1 MWYCLYSHPKIN
13 KFIDPENRAVECPS
27 INGIGTAQGLAK
39 VYGIIANGGKVPGG
53 KKLLSEK
60 LIQTIAGD
68 GTVASKDEVLGIP
81 TRFSYGFMRQEYQVC
96 KEGRKK
102 SSKFLS

>member
-1 MWYCLYSHPKIN
+1 MS

-27 INGIGTAQGLAK
+27 ASGIGTAEGLAK
-39 VYGIIANGGKVPGG
+39 LNGIIANGGKVPGG

-81 TRFSYGFMRQEYQVC
+81 TRFSYGLMRQEYQVR
-96 KEGRKK
+96 KEGRKRTRLPQHTPTHTI
-102 SSKFLS
+102 SH